1 MSRAATDWAWSLE
14 LKASQKLLMLS
25 LADRADESHCCY
37 PSIQRLVKDTGMDRK
52 TIGKWVGQMIEDG
65 LITDT
70 GERKGKTKQV
80 RVLRLNIEIKEA
92 QKRNSTENGND
103 TKFGHETSPNLDTER
118 SQNWDTES
126 VIEPVNEPNSLSGR
140 DGFVSEAAKAR
151 MGLPTGTGIPF
162 PAQFK
167 PSAEHIAMAAE
178 KGVSIETE
186 LLNFRDYHTARGTT
200 LIDWNSAFRVWIR
213 NARVNPLASKRSRS
227 EPETPHWNSREGW
240 EDFL

>member
-1 MSRAATDWAWSLE
+1 MSRAATDWAWGLE

-52 TIGKWVGQMIEDG
+52 TIGKWVGQMIDDG

-80 RVLRLNIEIKEA
+80 RVLRLNIEVKEA
-92 QKRNSTENGND
+92 QKRNSTKNGND
-103 TKFGHETSPNLDTER
+103 TKFRHETSPNLDTKR

-126 VIEPVNEPNSLSGR
+126 VIEPNIEPTLSGG
-140 DGFVSEAAKAR
+140 DGFVSDAAKTR
-151 MGLPTGTGIPF
+151 MGLPTGSGIPF

-167 PSAEHIAMAAE
+167 PSAEHISMAAE

>member
-37 PSIQRLVKDTGMDRK
+37 PSVQRLVKDTGMDRK
-52 TIGKWVGQMIEDG
+52 TIGKQIGLMIEDG

-80 RVLRLNIEIKEA
+80 RVLRLNIEVKEA

-103 TKFGHETSPNLDTER
+103 TKFGHETSPNLDTKR

-126 VIEPVNEPNSLSGR
+126 VIEPNIEPNSLSGR
-140 DGFVSEAAKAR
+140 EGFMSEAAKR
-151 MGLPTGTGIPF
+151 RIGISPSGEIPF
-162 PAQFK
+162 PPLFK
-167 PSAEHIAMAAE
+167 PSADHIAMAAE

-186 LLNFRDYHTARGTT
+186 LLNFRDYHLSRGTM

-213 NARVNPLASKRSRS
+213 NARVNPLAKRGRS
-227 EPETPHWNSREGW
+227 EQETPHWNSREGW

>member
-1 MSRAATDWAWSLE
+1 MSRAATDWAWGLE

-52 TIGKWVGQMIEDG
+52 TIGKWVGQMIDDG

-80 RVLRLNIEIKEA
+80 RVLRLNIEVKEA
-92 QKRNSTENGND
+92 QKRNSTKNGND
-103 TKFGHETSPNLDTER
+103 TKFGHETSPNLDTKR

-126 VIEPVNEPNSLSGR
+126 VIEPNIEPTLSGR
-140 DGFVSEAAKAR
+140 EGFMSESANR
-151 MGLPTGTGIPF
+151 RIGISPNGEIPF
-162 PAQFK
+162 PPLFK
-167 PSAEHIAMAAE
+167 PSADHIAMAAE

-186 LLNFRDYHTARGTT
+186 LLNFRDYHLSRGTQ

-213 NARVNPLASKRSRS
+213 NARVNPLAKRGRA
-227 EPETPHWNSREGW
+227 EQETPHWNSREGW

>member
-1 MSRAATDWAWSLE
+1 MSRAATDWAWGLE
-14 LKASQKLLMLS
+14 IKASQKLLMLS
-25 LADRADESHCCY
+25 LADRADELHCCY

-52 TIGKWVGQMIEDG
+52 TIGKWINQMIEDG
-65 LITDT
+65 FISDT

-80 RVLRLNIEIKEA
+80 RVLRLNIEVKEA
-92 QKRNSTENGND
+92 QKRNSTKFGNN
-103 TKFGHETSPNLDTER
+103 TKNGHETSPILDHKR
-118 SQNWDTES
+118 SQNWDAES
-126 VIEPVNEPNSLSGR
+126 VIEPNIEPTLSGG
-140 DGFVSEAAKAR
+140 DGFVSDAAKER

-186 LLNFRDYHTARGTT
+186 LLNFRDYHLSRGTQ

-213 NARVNPLASKRSRS
+213 NARVNPLAKRGRA
-227 EPETPHWNSREGW
+227 EQETPHWNSREGW

>member
-1 MSRAATDWAWSLE
+1 MSRAATDWAWGLE

-52 TIGKWVGQMIEDG
+52 TIGKWVWQMIDDG

-80 RVLRLNIEIKEA
+80 RVLRLNIEVKEA

-103 TKFGHETSPNLDTER
+103 PKFGHETSPNLDIKR

-126 VIEPVNEPNSLSGR
+126 VIEPNIEPTLSGG
-140 DGFVSEAAKAR
+140 DGFVSEAAKTR
-151 MGLPTGTGIPF
+151 MGLPTGSGIPF

-186 LLNFRDYHTARGTT
+186 LLNFRDYHLSRGTL
-200 LIDWNSAFRVWIR
+200 LIDWNSAFKVWIR
-213 NARVNPLASKRSRS
+213 NARVNPLAKRGRA
-227 EPETPHWNSREGW
+227 EQETPHWNSLEGW

>member
-1 MSRAATDWAWSLE
+1 MSRAATDWAWALE

-52 TIGKWVGQMIEDG
+52 TIGKWVGQMIDDG

-80 RVLRLNIEIKEA
+80 RVLRLNIDVKEA

-103 TKFGHETSPNLDTER
+103 PKFGHETSPNLDIKR

-126 VIEPVNEPNSLSGR
+126 VIEPNIEPTLSGG
-140 DGFVSEAAKAR
+140 DGFVSEAAKTR
-151 MGLPTGTGIPF
+151 MGLPTGSGIPF

-186 LLNFRDYHTARGTT
+186 LLNFRDYHLSRGTQ

-213 NARVNPLASKRSRS
+213 NARVNPLAKRSRA
-227 EPETPHWNSREGW
+227 EQETPHWNSREGW

>member
-52 TIGKWVGQMIEDG
+52 TIGKWIGQMIDDG

-80 RVLRLNIEIKEA
+80 RVLRLNIEVKEA

-103 TKFGHETSPNLDTER
+103 TKFGHETSPNLDTKR

-126 VIEPVNEPNSLSGR
+126 VIEPNIEPTLSGR

-151 MGLPTGTGIPF
+151 MGLPTGSGIPF

-227 EPETPHWNSREGW
+227 EPDTPHWNSREGW

>member
-1 MSRAATDWAWSLE
+1 MSRAATDWAWALE

-52 TIGKWVGQMIEDG
+52 TIGKWVGQMIDDG

-80 RVLRLNIEIKEA
+80 RVLRLNIEVKEA

-103 TKFGHETSPNLDTER
+103 PKIGHETSPNLDIKR

-126 VIEPVNEPNSLSGR
+126 VIEPNIEPTLSGG
-140 DGFVSEAAKAR
+140 DGFVSEAAKTR
-151 MGLPTGTGIPF
+151 MGLPTGSGIPF

-186 LLNFRDYHTARGTT
+186 LLNFRDYHLSRGTL

-213 NARVNPLASKRSRS
+213 NARVNPLAKRGRA
-227 EPETPHWNSREGW
+227 EQETPHWNSREGW

>member
-1 MSRAATDWAWSLE
+1 MSRAATDWAWALE

-52 TIGKWVGQMIEDG
+52 TIGKWVGQMIDDG

-80 RVLRLNIEIKEA
+80 RVLRLNIEVKEA

-103 TKFGHETSPNLDTER
+103 PKFGHETSPNLDIKR

-126 VIEPVNEPNSLSGR
+126 VIEPNIKPTLSGG
-140 DGFVSEAAKAR
+140 DGFVSEAAKTR
-151 MGLPTGTGIPF
+151 MGLPTGSGIPF

-186 LLNFRDYHTARGTT
+186 LLNFRDYHLSRGTL

-213 NARVNPLASKRSRS
+213 NARVNPLAKRGRA
-227 EPETPHWNSREGW
+227 EQETPHWNSREGW

>member
-1 MSRAATDWAWSLE
+1 MSRAATDWAWALE

-52 TIGKWVGQMIEDG
+52 TIGKWVGQMIDDG

-80 RVLRLNIEIKEA
+80 RVLRLNIEVKEA

-103 TKFGHETSPNLDTER
+103 PKFGHETSPNLDIKR

-126 VIEPVNEPNSLSGR
+126 VIEPNIEPTLSGG
-140 DGFVSEAAKAR
+140 DGFVSDAAKER
-151 MGLPTGTGIPF
+151 MGLPTGSGIPF

-186 LLNFRDYHTARGTT
+186 LLNFRDYHISRGTL

-213 NARVNPLASKRSRS
+213 NARVNPLAKRGRA
-227 EPETPHWNSREGW
+227 EQETPHWNSREGW

>member
-1 MSRAATDWAWSLE
+1 MSRAATDWAWGLE

-80 RVLRLNIEIKEA
+80 RVLRLNIEVKEA

-103 TKFGHETSPNLDTER
+103 TKFGHETSPNLDTKR

-126 VIEPVNEPNSLSGR
+126 VIEPVTEPNSLSWR
-140 DGFVSEAAKAR
+140 DGFMSEAAKR
-151 MGLPTGTGIPF
+151 RIGISPNGEIPF
-162 PAQFK
+162 PSLFK
-167 PSAEHIAMAAE
+167 PSADHIAMAAE

-186 LLNFRDYHTARGTT
+186 LLNFRDYHLSRGTL

-213 NARVNPLASKRSRS
+213 NARVNPLAKRGRA
-227 EPETPHWNSREGW
+227 EQETPHWNSREGW

>member
-1 MSRAATDWAWSLE
+1 MSRAATDWAWGLE

-52 TIGKWVGQMIEDG
+52 TIGKWVSQMIDDG

-70 GERKGKTKQV
+70 GDRKGKTKQV
-80 RVLRLNIEIKEA
+80 RVLRLNIEVKEA

-103 TKFGHETSPNLDTER
+103 PNFGHETSPNLDTKR

-126 VIEPVNEPNSLSGR
+126 VIEPNIEPTLSGR
-140 DGFVSEAAKAR
+140 DGFVSDAAKR
-151 MGLPTGTGIPF
+151 RIGISPGGEIPLPPM
-162 PAQFK
+162 FK
-167 PSAEHIAMAAE
+167 PNEEHIAMARE

-186 LLNFRDYHTARGTT
+186 LLNFKDYHAARGTM
-200 LIDWNSAFRVWIR
+200 LLDWNSAFRVWIR
-213 NARVNPLASKRSRS
+213 NARVNPLTRKQRS

>member
-1 MSRAATDWAWSLE
+1 MSRAATDWAWALE

-52 TIGKWVGQMIEDG
+52 TIGKWVGQMIDDG

-80 RVLRLNIEIKEA
+80 RVLRLNIEVKEA

-103 TKFGHETSPNLDTER
+103 PKFGHETSPNLDIKR

-126 VIEPVNEPNSLSGR
+126 VIEPNIEPTLSGG
-140 DGFVSEAAKAR
+140 DGFVSEAAKTR
-151 MGLPTGTGIPF
+151 MGLPTGSGIPF

-186 LLNFRDYHTARGTT
+186 LLNFRDYHLSRGTL

-213 NARVNPLASKRSRS
+213 NARVNPLAKRGRA
-227 EPETPHWNSREGW
+227 EQETPHWNSLEGW

>member
-1 MSRAATDWAWSLE
+1 
-14 LKASQKLLMLS
+14 MLS

-52 TIGKWVGQMIEDG
+52 TIGKWVWQMIDDG

-80 RVLRLNIEIKEA
+80 RVLRLNIEVKEA

-103 TKFGHETSPNLDTER
+103 PKFGHETSPNLDIKR

-126 VIEPVNEPNSLSGR
+126 VIEPNIEPTLSGG
-140 DGFVSEAAKAR
+140 DGFVSEAAKTR
-151 MGLPTGTGIPF
+151 MGLPTGSGIPF

-186 LLNFRDYHTARGTT
+186 LLNFRDYHLSRGTL
-200 LIDWNSAFRVWIR
+200 LIDWNSAFKVWIR
-213 NARVNPLASKRSRS
+213 NARVNPLAKRGRA
-227 EPETPHWNSREGW
+227 EQETPHWNSLEGW

>member
-52 TIGKWVGQMIEDG
+52 TIGKWIGQMIDDG

-80 RVLRLNIEIKEA
+80 RVLRLNIEVKES

-103 TKFGHETSPNLDTER
+103 PEIGHETSPNLDIKR

-126 VIEPVNEPNSLSGR
+126 VIEPNIEPTLSGH
-140 DGFVSEAAKAR
+140 DGFVSDAAKAR
-151 MGLPTGTGIPF
+151 MGLTTGNGIPF

-167 PSAEHIAMAAE
+167 PSAEHVAMAAE

>member
-1 MSRAATDWAWSLE
+1 MSRAATDWAWALE

-52 TIGKWVGQMIEDG
+52 TIGKWVGQMIDDG

-80 RVLRLNIEIKEA
+80 RVLRLNIEVKEA

-103 TKFGHETSPNLDTER
+103 PKFGHETSPNLDIKR

-126 VIEPVNEPNSLSGR
+126 VIEPNIEPTLSGG
-140 DGFVSEAAKAR
+140 DGFVSEAAKTR
-151 MGLPTGTGIPF
+151 MGLPTGSGIPF

-186 LLNFRDYHTARGTT
+186 LLNFRDYHLSRGTL
-200 LIDWNSAFRVWIR
+200 LIDWNSAFKVWIR
-213 NARVNPLASKRSRS
+213 NARVNPLAKRGRA
-227 EPETPHWNSREGW
+227 EQETPHWNSREGW
-240 EDFL
+240 EEFL